1 MLYAQERPRFSMV
14 PSARVETIDRDGGA
28 DGSRPLSP
36 ALVGTCYLL
45 WLWRYVAVYGV
56 SVLDLGHAQI
66 DSLKL
71 SIADSSAIL
80 LSGGSLKKK
89 HRY

>member
-1 MLYAQERPRFSMV
+1 MV

-56 SVLDLGHAQI
+56 SVEATSQATAMCPYSFL
-66 DSLKL
+66 SLFGA
-71 SIADSSAIL
+71 SL
-80 LSGGSLKKK
+80 LPVFLVT
-89 HRY
+89 